1 MGPLA
6 HSVPPSGA
14 AQPNHSLNA
23 ADLVHAARHLGL
35 KAKLTRTRSDRL
47 ALTPLP
53 ALALM
58 HSAPHADVQQ
68 TADNRGDHGTS
79 TPSLHVVILAQ
90 CDGQRVLLDSTVAIA
105 IKTEAACALPVCTC
119 SGCLG
124 GSGFCSVSPARVAG
138 SSFTCAKPTATQ
150 TP

>member
-79 TPSLHVVILAQ
+79 TPSLHVVIHAQ
-90 CDGQRVLLDSTVAIA
+90 SDGQRVLLDSTVAIA
-105 IKTEAACALPVCTC
+105 IKTEAACAL
-119 SGCLG
+119 SASAGWLG
-124 GSGFCSVSPARVAG
+124 GSGFCSVSPGLRPPP
-138 SSFTCAKPTATQ
+138 FTCAKPTATQ
-150 TP
+150 PP